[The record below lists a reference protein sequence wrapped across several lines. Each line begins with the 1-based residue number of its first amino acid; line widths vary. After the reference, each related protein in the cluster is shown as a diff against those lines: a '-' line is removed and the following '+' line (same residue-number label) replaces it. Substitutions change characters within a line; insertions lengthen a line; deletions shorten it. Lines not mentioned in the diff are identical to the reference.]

1 MSKGAPDVFN
11 VVVSNNWEPKH
22 VYSEL
27 FESIDTFG
35 VAMVVRL
42 WQLIDKF
49 SLVQKIVAYVKDE
62 KGQFVL

>member
-1 MSKGAPDVFN
+1 MQKTLVHHVQPTLNGCLSTFTFDLRMSKGAPDVFN

-42 WQLIDKF
+42 
-49 SLVQKIVAYVKDE
+49 
-62 KGQFVL
+62 